1 MYFTNEKL
9 PSRSKSNTGNNRI
22 NEKIEINAKSHLFI
36 ESYNSL
42 EILQLLNFSPEWS
55 LGSRR
60 DANMLGAIWQML
72 NLASVLA

>member
-1 MYFTNEKL
+1 MKNYQVKVC
-9 PSRSKSNTGNNRI
+9 KSNTGNNRI